1 MRAFQ
6 SRSRAFALLIACA
19 VLVAGGC
26 ASVPGN
32 PDDPLERYNQVM
44 FGFNERVDKAVA
56 RPLATV
62 YDTLAPTP
70 VQTGVG
76 NFFGNLADIWIGFN
90 NILQGKVGAGVSDW
104 MRFLVNSTLG
114 IFGLLDVAS
123 EMELQKN
130 DEDFGQTLAV
140 WGVGEGPYFVVP
152 FFGPSTLRDAAVL
165 PLDGAGDPVW
175 RMAHVPTRNTLA
187 GLRIAD
193 KRARLLGFEK
203 TLDEGTLDKYTFTR
217 NFHLQQRRAKVHDG
231 KPPMEYE
238 DFEPDGEASLVP
250 AATQPASDERSAA
263 ERL

>member
-1 MRAFQ
+1 MRVFQ

-44 FGFNERVDKAVA
+44 FSFNERVDKAVA

-152 FFGPSTLRDAAVL
+152 FFGPSTLRDVAVL

-250 AATQPASDERSAA
+250 AATQPKSDERSAA